1 MHCRSCGYE
10 NQRSTKFCGNCGA
23 ALKNQC
29 VKCNSENPPEFK
41 FCGECGAS
49 LSAASPQR
57 GRRRPTEQSTRAK
70 RVFVESPSTP
80 ASADAAEGERKTVTA
95 LFADIK
101 GSTELARDL
110 DPEDARA
117 IVDPVLHL
125 MMAAVHRY
133 DGYVAQST
141 GDGVFALFG
150 APVAHEDHP
159 QRALHAALA
168 MQEELRRHADRLK
181 SQGRMPIEIRIGINT
196 GEVVVRTV
204 QTGGHAEY
212 APVGHTANLAARMQ
226 TLAPVGSIAA
236 SETTRRLCEG
246 YFTFRDL
253 GQAEV
258 KGINEAIR
266 IHEVTGLGRLRTH
279 FQLSEQ
285 RGFTKFVGRE
295 HEMAAMR
302 RVFEQAAHG
311 HGQVAAIVAEAGTGK
326 SRMVYEFKTT
336 LPAECKVLE
345 ACSVS
350 HGKASA
356 WQSVLEL
363 LWNYFG
369 ITDTD
374 DTATRRRKLEEKV
387 VAVDSALNET
397 LPYLYSLMGLA
408 EDAETLAQMNPQVRR
423 RRMLDALRRIIIRE
437 SLNHHPLVL
446 IFEDLHWV
454 DSETQALLDSLVDSI
469 ASAHVL
475 LLVNYRPEYRHNW
488 AGRSYYTQF
497 SLTPLGAESTTEMLD
512 ALLGS
517 EPTLLPLK
525 NLIVQKT
532 EGNPFFIEEI
542 VQALFDQGT
551 LVRNGAVK
559 LTRSLAEI
567 HISPTVQGILA
578 SRIDRLAADVKELL
592 QTLAVI
598 GKNLP
603 LGLIKRVIAKGED
616 KLERMLSDLQTSE
629 FIYEQ
634 PALSEPEY
642 AFKHA
647 LTQEVAYNSLLIE
660 RRKILHERTANQIE
674 ALFKLRLKDYYGDL
688 ARHYRRSEN
697 RQKAVEYLRLAGQQA
712 AQRSAHADAVNH
724 LSAALDSLKALPD
737 TTQRSQQELAL
748 QMMLGPVLI
757 ATRGNGA
764 MEVGAVYKRALE
776 LGRQVGEDAQLF
788 PVLFGLRSFHLIRG
802 ELQPAFELAQQ
813 LVSLA
818 ESVQDS
824 GLLVEAHLAQG
835 NSLFLF
841 GKLIPALEHMER
853 AIGLY
858 DPQAHHVH
866 AFLYGLDPGVFC
878 LAKTAWLLELLGH
891 SDQASKKMGEAL
903 ALAHRQSHAF
913 SLAVALMNVIPVLQI
928 RREWS
933 ALQQHA
939 EAAIAVCREQGFESI
954 LAQATMYRGYALAE
968 QGQTDEGI
976 ALMRGGLDAQLAT
989 GAGLFRPS
997 FLWFL
1002 AEAYGRAGR
1011 FEEGLAAVAEAIT
1024 IEEKTDERHDE
1035 AELHRLKGDLVLRRS
1050 GVEAELGVQ
1059 TKAEECFRKA
1069 IEIAR
1074 QQEAKSFE
1082 LKAVTSLS
1090 QLWKQQGKKTEARQ
1104 ALAEIYGWFSEGFD
1118 TKDLKEAKALLE
1130 QLS

>member
-1 MHCRSCGYE
+1 VRCPSCGYE
-10 NQRSTKFCGNCGA
+10 NPQSTKFCGKCGA

-49 LSAASPQR
+49 LTAASPQR
-57 GRRRPTEQSTRAK
+57 ERRRPTEQGTRAK
-70 RVFVESPSTP
+70 RVSVAPPSIP
-80 ASADAAEGERKTVTA
+80 ANADAAEGERKTVTA

-110 DPEDARA
+110 DPEDVRA
-117 IVDPVLHL
+117 IVDPVLQL

-141 GDGVFALFG
+141 GDGIFALFG

-168 MQEELRRHADRLK
+168 MQEELRRHTDQLK
-181 SQGRMPIEIRIGINT
+181 SHGRMPIEIRIGINT

-204 QTGGHAEY
+204 HTGGHAEY

-226 TLAPVGSIAA
+226 TVAPVGSIAA
-236 SETTRRLCEG
+236 SEVTRRLCEG

-253 GQAEV
+253 GQTQV
-258 KGINEAIR
+258 KGISQPVR

-302 RVFEQAAHG
+302 RVFEQAVRG

-345 ACSVS
+345 AYSVS

-356 WQSVLEL
+356 WQPVLEL
-363 LWNYFG
+363 LWNYFS

-387 VAVDSALNET
+387 VAVDSALNKT

-408 EDAETLAQMNPQVRR
+408 EGAETLAQMTPQVRR

-437 SLNHHPLVL
+437 SLNHPLVL

-454 DSETQALLDSLVDSI
+454 DYETQALLDSLVDAI
-469 ASAHVL
+469 ASARIL

-488 AGRSYYTQF
+488 AGKSYYTQF
-497 SLTPLGAESTTEMLD
+497 SLAPLGAESTTEMLD

-517 EPTLLPLK
+517 EPALRPLK
-525 NLIVQKT
+525 TLIAQKI

-542 VQALFDQGT
+542 VQALFEQGT

-567 HISPTVQGILA
+567 HIPPTVQGILA
-578 SRIDRLAADVKELL
+578 SRIDRLAAEVKELL

-603 LGLIKRVIAKGED
+603 LGLIRRVTAKSD
-616 KLERMLSDLQTSE
+616 DQLERMLSDLQTSE

-674 ALFKLRLKDYYGDL
+674 ALFKLRLEDHYGDL

-712 AQRSAHADAVNH
+712 AQRSAHAEAVNH
-724 LSAALDSLKALPD
+724 LTSALDFLKALPD

-748 QMMLGPVLI
+748 QMMLGPILI
-757 ATRGNGA
+757 ATRGNGSG
-764 MEVGAVYKRALE
+764 EVGAVYERALE

-824 GLLVEAHLAQG
+824 GLLVEARLARG

-853 AIGLY
+853 AISLY

-891 SDQASKKMGEAL
+891 SDQASNKMGEAL

-933 ALQQHA
+933 ALLQHA

-954 LAQATMYRGYALAE
+954 LAQATMYRGYALAQ

-997 FLWFL
+997 FLCFL
-1002 AEAYGRAGR
+1002 AEAYETAGR
-1011 FEEGLAAVAEAIT
+1011 FEEGLAAVAEAIA
-1024 IEEKTDERHDE
+1024 IVEKTDERHDE
-1035 AELHRLKGDLVLRRS
+1035 ADFHRLKGDLVFRRS
-1050 GVEAELGVQ
+1050 GIEAEVGVQ
-1059 TKAEECFRKA
+1059 TEAEECFRKA

-1074 QQEAKSFE
+1074 QQDAKSFE

-1090 QLWKQQGKKTEARQ
+1090 RLWKQQGKKAEARQ
-1104 ALAEIYGWFSEGFD
+1104 ALVEIYGWFNEGFE
-1118 TKDLKEAKALLE
+1118 TKDLKDAKVLLE